1 MKKLLLVV
9 FVFGFTHL
17 AISQNVLTDDFDYP
31 PVDSLEN
38 SGNWYRSGANLPYN
52 IKVVE
57 PGLIY
62 PGYAGSGIGNSSLL
76 ENAGEGDILINRF
89 SSSFTSGNA
98 YMSFMFRI
106 EHLPASVTQGYCIG
120 FDLEGGPTDINTQ
133 LVINRI
139 SDNEFKLGTRKIGG
153 FAAEFSTKT
162 YRVDQTYLIVLKY
175 SFIPGMDN
183 DISELFVFEQ
193 GVPSAEPAQSLAATS
208 SGYDLDNQGEVSLLN
223 NYAQTGLSGIS
234 AKIDGIRVGNSWETS
249 VLHRLTIITDPD
261 YTNNNKLIIYPNP
274 SENLSVIQFS
284 TPISGQVNIEI
295 LDYTGKQ
302 ILNLINEYMN
312 AGDHEISVLTA
323 VLPKGIY
330 ICDFQLNNKSIEQKR
345 FVVK

>member
-1 MKKLLLVV
+1 MKKLLSIV

-31 PVDSLEN
+31 PADSLEN
-38 SGNWYRSGANLPYN
+38 SGSWRRSGVDLPFN
-52 IKVVE
+52 IKIVE

-62 PGYAGSGIGNSSLL
+62 PGYAGSGIGNCSQL
-76 ENAGEGDILINRF
+76 ENSGSGDVLLNSF
-89 SSSFTSGNA
+89 SSAITTGSA
-98 YMSFMFRI
+98 YMSFMFQVDQ
-106 EHLPASVTQGYCIG
+106 LPSTVTQGYSIS
-120 FDLEGGPTDINTQ
+120 FDVDGSTTENNTR
-133 LVINRI
+133 LIIKRLTG
-139 SDNEFKLGTRKIGG
+139 NEFNLGIQKIGS
-153 FAAEFSTKT
+153 FDIEFSNLA
-162 YRVDQTYLIVLKY
+162 YRAGQTYLIVLKY
-175 SFIPGMDN
+175 TFVPGMDN

-208 SGYDLDNQGEVSLLN
+208 SGYDLDNQGEVSLSN
-223 NYAQTGLSGIS
+223 NYAQSGLNGIS
-234 AKIDGIRVGNSWETS
+234 AKIDGIRVGNSWESS
-249 VLHRLTIITDPD
+249 VLHRLTIIADPD

-274 SENLSVIQFS
+274 SENLSVIQFN
-284 TPISGQVNIEI
+284 TPISGQVKIGI